1 MSSDVAELM
10 AKLFKRGFNPDGIVY
25 ILRLLATE
33 HVEGTDRRRDLELA
47 AESLLE

>member
-10 AKLFKRGFNPDGIVY
+10 GKLFKKGFNPDGIVY
-25 ILRLLATE
+25 ILRLMAAE
-33 HVEGTDRRRDLELA
+33 HVQGTDRRRDLELA